1 MLGVELKKKKLL
13 NPIWKWFLSIPPFT
27 YGCFA
32 FVRDEF
38 LEDKIRDKLRLINML
53 DIISWY
59 WWVIIG
65 LVIMLIITIVYDP
78 SKAEGN
84 KIQKE
89 SKKNKT
95 LRNTLRDIG
104 NGKTDKECALWD
116 YDKYGY
122 SCIPYN
128 DTWKEWISSGN
139 GKYGLVVTVDRPDLD
154 YYNFGEEFYFVDLKT
169 NKKISIPTGDK
180 ARKEKVGS
188 SFYDGM
194 VVRLMNKN
202 P

>member
-1 MLGVELKKKKLL
+1 MKHNIPGIVMILIGVIGICVTLAYSHWKRWNQKDVDKSKLIL
-13 NPIWKWFLSIPPFT
+13 QN
-27 YGCFA
+27 
-32 FVRDEF
+32 
-38 LEDKIRDKLRLINML
+38 
-53 DIISWY
+53 
-59 WWVIIG
+59 
-65 LVIMLIITIVYDP
+65 
-78 SKAEGN
+78 
-84 KIQKE
+84 
-89 SKKNKT
+89 
-95 LRNTLRDIG
+95 IG

-116 YDKYGY
+116 YGKYGY

-139 GKYGLVVTVDRPDLD
+139 GKYGLVVTVNRLDLD

-194 VVRLMNKN
+194 VVRLMPKTS
-202 P
+202 

>member
-1 MLGVELKKKKLL
+1 MTDKKEVFYKNPSWSFVGVILTVIFQIGSKIMPENISSIIKFWPSILAIFLALYGFYLLLKQ
-13 NPIWKWFLSIPPFT
+13 
-27 YGCFA
+27 
-32 FVRDEF
+32 R
-38 LEDKIRDKLRLINML
+38 
-53 DIISWY
+53 
-59 WWVIIG
+59 
-65 LVIMLIITIVYDP
+65 
-78 SKAEGN
+78 
-84 KIQKE
+84 KE
-89 SKKNKT
+89 VEKNKV
-95 LRNTLRDIG
+95 LRSVLQDIR

-116 YDKYGY
+116 YGKHGH
-122 SCIPYN
+122 SCVPYN

-194 VVRLMNKN
+194 VVRLMPKN